1 MVRETLLRWG
11 IGSFSVLLALLCG
24 CNAPEAKFPRAIT
37 SAEQTQIT
45 QAPLSAMVQARSKG
59 DGTIFFEAGKEL
71 ISSKK
76 IYDMTVKD
84 LSEDIGKAYLRNW
97 EASRFLFPTG
107 RTAWLFGAG
116 RARFFVA
123 ARGEDRRIKKARV
136 YWMDDKGDEVITQYP
151 PVDEDRREQE
161 QMMAIML
168 LGYLTMPSPE
178 KMKDMPNM
186 GK

>member
-1 MVRETLLRWG
+1 MVRHALRKWG

-24 CNAPEAKFPRAIT
+24 CNEPEAKFPRAIT

-45 QAPLSAMVQARSKG
+45 QDPLAAMYQARSQG
-59 DGTIFFEAGKEL
+59 DGAIFFEAGKEL

-76 IYDMTVKD
+76 IYDMTVKE
-84 LSEDIGKAYLRNW
+84 LSENIGKAYMRNW
-97 EASRFLFPTG
+97 EASNIFGLPTG

-116 RARFFVA
+116 KARFFVA

-136 YWMDDKGDEVITQYP
+136 YWMAAKGDEVITQYP
-151 PVDEDRREQE
+151 PEDESRRERE
-161 QMMAIML
+161 TMAAIIL
-168 LGYLTMPSPE
+168 LYYLTAPSLD
-178 KMKDMPNM
+178 DMPDM